1 MTRGPLPRSPVTRGP
16 VPWLPAPLASLTS
29 RLYLRELNRRNKNF
43 DTGNNVTTLD
53 IPIISIG
60 NLSVGGTGKT
70 PLVEHIARTL
80 AASGA
85 RPAIAMRGYRAAN
98 GLSDEAREFNLA
110 LPDIPTL
117 VHPNRVAAIRGAQHF
132 LRRQGVAPLTC
143 IILDDGFQHRKLART
158 LDIVLIDATRSPFND
173 HPLPRGWLREPVES
187 LRRAHAIIITR
198 ADLAP
203 DDASTIAQQLS
214 TIAPG
219 IPIATVAYEW
229 SALDITHNTDN
240 RTEPLTWLKGKRL
253 LACAAIGNP
262 DAFIKQVT
270 AHADAAPAH
279 TILLR
284 DHDPYAPRT
293 IESIITAARVR
304 NADAIITTRKDWT
317 KLTRIDPSRWPC
329 PLARPRINVRWLS
342 GADTIHSLLTI
353 AATGPHPA
361 PS

>member
-1 MTRGPLPRSPVTRGP
+1 MTRGPLP
-16 VPWLPAPLASLTS
+16 WLPTPVASLASH
-29 RLYLRELNRRNKNF
+29 LYLGELNRRNRNF
-43 DTGNNVTTLD
+43 DAGKGVTTLD

-80 AASGA
+80 AAAGA

-98 GLSDEAREFNLA
+98 GISDEAREYQLA
-110 LPDIPTL
+110 LPDVPTL
-117 VHPNRVAAIRGAQHF
+117 VNADRIAAIRNEQRA
-132 LRRQGVAPLTC
+132 RAARSAPRLTC
-143 IILDDGFQHRKLART
+143 IILDDGFQHRKLARD

-203 DDASTIAQQLS
+203 DAAATMAQQVS
-214 TIAPG
+214 SVAPG

-240 RTEPLTWLKGKRL
+240 RAEPLTWLTGKRL

-262 DAFIKQVT
+262 DAFLSQIT
-270 AHADAAPAH
+270 THAGAAPAH
-279 TILLR
+279 AILLR
-284 DHDPYAPRT
+284 DHDRYAPRT
-293 IESIITAARVR
+293 IDSIIAAALAS
-304 NADAIITTRKDWT
+304 NADAIITTRKDWA
-317 KLTRIDPSRWPC
+317 KLSRVDPSRWPC
-329 PLARPRINVRWLS
+329 PVARPRVTVRWLT
-342 GADTIHSLLTI
+342 AAAEVDSLLRK
-353 AATGPHPA
+353 ATSSPP
-361 PS
+361 